1 MKRITALVTVVASL
15 LGGSIGGATSGPG
28 ETTVFAR
35 VGAPGMPEGIAVRD
49 GVVYVSTHTS
59 VRGNAGGAASKI
71 FRFNLDTG
79 AFLGEITIEGQNLA
93 ATHGVLAMAF
103 DAAGRLYV
111 VDRNPGRVIRIDLN
125 AGTQQ
130 TYATVPDLAACRPVV
145 GPTTGCAPVTVDEP
159 TFADFFA
166 FAPDGSMFVTDLQAA
181 TIFRVPPG
189 GGAAEIWYQ
198 DAEFDGIFGLNGI
211 AVDPSGTRLF
221 FAMTGSQTPG
231 AAGRGVIYTLPITA
245 APTRADLRVFHTFL
259 QPAAGPD
266 GIAFGAS
273 GKLYVALAGANQI
286 AIIGPDGS
294 ETIFPDAASNQQQE
308 IPYDLPASIAFDGDG
323 SILVT
328 NQSFFA
334 ADERHWAV
342 LRAWVGDT
350 ALPLREP

>member
-1 MKRITALVTVVASL
+1 MKRITTLVTVLASL
-15 LGGSIGGATSGPG
+15 LVGSVGSATQSPG

-71 FRFNLDTG
+71 FRFDLASG
-79 AFLGEITIEGQNLA
+79 APLGEITIVGQNLA
-93 ATHGVLAMAF
+93 VTHGVLAMAF

-111 VDRNPGRVIRIDLN
+111 VDRNPGRVLRIDLTS
-125 AGTQQ
+125 GTQE
-130 TYATVPDLAACRPVV
+130 TYATIPDLAACRPVV
-145 GPTTGCAPVTVDEP
+145 GPASGCAPVTADEP

-181 TIFRVPPG
+181 TIFRVAPG
-189 GGAAEIWYQ
+189 GGAAQIWYQ
-198 DAEFDGIFGLNGI
+198 DPEFDGIFGLNGI
-211 AVDPSGTRLF
+211 AVDPTGTELYL
-221 FAMTGSQTPG
+221 AMTGSQTPG
-231 AAGRGVIYTLPITA
+231 APGRGVIYTLPITA
-245 APTRADLRVFHTFL
+245 VPTRADLRVFHTFL
-259 QPAAGPD
+259 QPAAGAD

-273 GKLYVALAGANQI
+273 GQLYVALAGANQV
-286 AIIGPDGS
+286 AILGQDGR
-294 ETIFPDAASNQQQE
+294 EALFPDAATNAQQE
-308 IPYDLPASIAFDGDG
+308 ISYDTPASIAFDGTG

-334 ADERHWAV
+334 ADESHWAV
-342 LRAWVGDT
+342 LRAWVDDT